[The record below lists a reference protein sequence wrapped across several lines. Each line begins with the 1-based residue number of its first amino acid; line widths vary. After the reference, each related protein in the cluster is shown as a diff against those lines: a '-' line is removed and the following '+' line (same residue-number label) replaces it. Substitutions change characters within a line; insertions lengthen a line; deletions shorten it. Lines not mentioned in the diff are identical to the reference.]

1 MTCFFLWLFTL
12 VPIKYLFYGCDAY
25 FDFQGFFYENCK
37 KGLFYEEEDVILCC
51 VAGHDFYK
59 SSKQKKRTL
68 DLTDTCV

>member
-1 MTCFFLWLFTL
+1 MFFSFGYLPWCQSNICSMDVMHTL
-12 VPIKYLFYGCDAY
+12 IFKA
-25 FDFQGFFYENCK
+25 FFMRICK

>member
-1 MTCFFLWLFTL
+1 MDVMHTLIFKAFFMR
-12 VPIKYLFYGCDAY
+12 I
-25 FDFQGFFYENCK
+25 CK